1 MMVRCVI
8 EDQQVDIVNLYQ
20 HAWSV
25 RTAEQNQVLVQQ
37 RASFWSELDKLLSS
51 LPWRSTVVL
60 AGDFHAVLRRERGV
74 TGFGIHA
81 GGQQPEMVRDRE
93 KLMRVLAQHKMCGL
107 NTWSEKAY
115 TYEHPQGKSQIDY
128 ILVRRFSADGLARQ
142 SKPEATIMAGWRS
155 AGHWPLRANIK
166 LRWRP
171 WQAGMGEMQQRA
183 ERRMR
188 SLQRNVGTPEVF
200 ISMLGNVMTPAQ
212 ECQQLAGYA
221 KTLFTGESFVA
232 IAKQAL
238 TGDNPKVP
246 DEWHQVQLAWLPKP
260 EAGNLRTVGL
270 MTPDCKAFLMI
281 VKKHANSYV
290 QAKMCEY
297 PQYAYRQGASTSD
310 PILRASLHCNRV
322 RQDLASCATDLTS
335 KILYQAQPELCDGV
349 MASLDL
355 RKAFDALPF
364 SEMHLALLLTN
375 MPNEIAAL
383 IMDVHV
389 RTMLHI
395 RHGGECGNTRMTRG
409 LRQGCPIAPMIY
421 AAWTCRLCRL
431 INKALGKH
439 WTSEHLSMYADDKS
453 GFWRVHSVASFRK
466 ALYQLQVVTQALR
479 DAKMEVNV
487 GKSAVVVA
495 LKGTQA
501 AKVLRAHTRMWNGEQ
516 CLVLHRSDKSTYI
529 PLKEKL
535 PYLGVVLSY
544 KQFELQTAQAR
555 CERAE
560 KLFGSLRLRI
570 YKACISPA
578 MQYGILAVGVNQDKT
593 IETII
598 KETEAEE
605 QAWRVAWRAAQ
616 SEAKSMCAT
625 FTSPCAYCD
634 VVLKQPQRHAEKCSA
649 YFQVAAVRHLLRH
662 AEEKDIETV
671 LKPTALKQSETV
683 PKYTNFSIAG
693 TPLGKFL
700 VRTKA
705 EERSAS
711 NPDVP
716 KSTMAQASETRWI
729 STPKGLKAADSSDA
743 ATGLPRSTGG
753 GSCKTY
759 VPDMFRLSTRAS
771 EMPGRPETYALQM
784 AIVDSITWPCHLK
797 LHNPH
802 SLLCYINS
810 GMVALF
816 HTYALQ
822 DTAEFMQHVFEQG
835 GLPIPMQLSNVEA
848 TLQQVINGWFVHG
861 RQNMCPI
868 SVDEVLWCTWGTIH
882 IKVIIAAYFES
893 RAYGCIRMMD
903 ARLSRRVSMPYTSA
917 MGTWYGCSS
926 PVRSKA
932 FPPIFVRMDAMQEA
946 EMFFFDQ
953 YMPNPTRPASDE
965 ASTGGESEISKD
977 ARGAKAA
984 RMAANGG
991 KGDTG
996 GQGKGRNGGRKRGA
1010 QPWADRGNP
1019 AGENRQWDNRPW
1031 RPRDRPDADVR
1042 QAIHALQ
1049 KLILRHEDSISALKM
1064 DHSFVVFFRVQSPS
1078 SIVPQMSR
1086 AQQLKLMNWL
1096 VPTDNTENP
1105 TWAYLRWNSER
1116 NRLEPEVDKAGLPYV
1131 QALAT
1136 VQAII
1141 KLVAMEGTVTTFH
1154 PKRPL
1159 TPQMAGESLACEL
1172 QVGTRSKEA
1181 HTLHEYL
1188 TQLSHSAATQ
1198 LIGASIRLFLTCGG
1212 CRECALGSGM
1222 SPRAHVMNAVVYLAY
1237 KQATWPVRRRI
1248 GQLFGQA
1255 AFRPAETPE
1264 GMVELQAQNALQDG
1278 VISWFT
1284 LQDMFDKLPPDNMD
1298 RGDASNSGET
1308 TLEPKSFTV
1317 GGFAHS
1323 SFMGLRKYTLR
1334 FPWFTALLTSI
1345 IRYIS
1350 PGHRFTTI
1358 ALSRNVMTMMHTD
1371 SHNEEWSSNL
1381 VVPFSEFLSG
1391 QLWLEHVD
1399 GDVKLSAHGPT
1410 GRMFSTQA
1418 PLGGAAQ
1425 AVYAGGHF
1433 FCSAYLAPVEGAQ
1446 EVMKEIGKRCIDYFF
1461 GTLPM
1466 CEHFVQSPAPVLP
1479 EPPPELREKFLEA
1492 VQQAW
1497 IKQILPENVYGGV
1510 PGKGIQDAAGQL
1522 LKAAHEGCFIA
1533 SLDLEKAFDSTSPKL
1548 AICIMKRLGLCERLA
1563 ALLLDVWEGQA
1574 RHLQLLGD
1582 TLPGGVL
1589 VKDSLPQGDSWSM
1602 LAMTAVLLPAIQD
1615 IMNRFPS
1622 VCQINFADDRTFA
1635 SQSPAELRQVMAA
1648 RASWAHTL
1656 GLKENSGKAQIF
1668 HATVRGSEHPDA
1680 HAYQVDVKELEAVF
1694 RRLHKK

>member
-1 MMVRCVI
+1 MLQETHWGFTNEWRRNGWYFVHSACTKPRSGDLLVAIRESRADGKLIRWKDPAPGRLMMVRCVI

-25 RTAEQNQVLVQQ
+25 RTAEQNQVPVQQ

-60 AGDFHAVLRRERGV
+60 AGDFNAVLRQEQGV

-155 AGHWPLRANIK
+155 AGHWPLRANI
-166 LRWRP
+166 
-171 WQAGMGEMQQRA
+171 
-183 ERRMR
+183 
-188 SLQRNVGTPEVF
+188 SVGDRGRLLD
-200 ISMLGNVMTPAQ
+200 SQGNVMTPAQ

-221 KTLFTGESFVA
+221 KTLFTGESFVAPPLLPLPESMFHDVEWVEAFRMLKNHKAVPADSASVCSWKEHAHVVSSKLQA

-260 EAGNLRTVGL
+260 SKPPTEAGNLRTVGL

-322 RQDLASCATDLTS
+322 RQYLASCATDLTS
-335 KILYQAQPELCDGV
+335 KILYQAQPELCGGV

-364 SEMHLALLLTN
+364 SEMHLALLETN

-395 RHGGECGNTRMTRG
+395 RHGGQMRAGGE
-409 LRQGCPIAPMIY
+409 
-421 AAWTCRLCRL
+421 
-431 INKALGKH
+431 AL
-439 WTSEHLSMYADDKS
+439 WIS
-453 GFWRVHSVASFRK
+453 
-466 ALYQLQVVTQALR
+466 Q
-479 DAKMEVNV
+479 
-487 GKSAVVVA
+487 
-495 LKGTQA
+495 
-501 AKVLRAHTRMWNGEQ
+501 
-516 CLVLHRSDKSTYI
+516 
-529 PLKEKL
+529 
-535 PYLGVVLSY
+535 
-544 KQFELQTAQAR
+544 
-555 CERAE
+555 
-560 KLFGSLRLRI
+560 
-570 YKACISPA
+570 ACISPA
-578 MQYGILAVGVNQDKT
+578 MKYGILAVGVNQDKT

-634 VVLKQPQRHAEKCSA
+634 VVLKQPQRHARKCSA

-671 LKPTALKQSETV
+671 LKPTALKKSETV

-743 ATGLPRSTGG
+743 ATGLPRSTGS

-771 EMPGRPETYALQM
+771 EMPGRPETYAPQM

-802 SLLCYINS
+802 SLCYMNS
-810 GMVALF
+810 GIVALF
-816 HTYALQ
+816 HTHALQ

-835 GLPIPMQLSNVEA
+835 GLPIPMQLPNVEA
-848 TLQQVINGWFVHG
+848 TLQQVINDWFVHG
-861 RQNMCPI
+861 RKNMCPI

-903 ARLSRRVSMPYTSA
+903 ARLSRRVSMPYASA

-932 FPPIFVRMDAMQEA
+932 FPPILVRMDAMQEA

-953 YMPNPTRPASDE
+953 YMPNPTKPASDE
-965 ASTGGESEISKD
+965 ASTGGESEISKEAD

-996 GQGKGRNGGRKRGA
+996 GQGKGRNGDRKRGA
-1010 QPWADRGNP
+1010 QSWADRGNP
-1019 AGENRQWDNRPW
+1019 AGENRQWDNRFW
-1031 RPRDRPDADVR
+1031 RPRDRPDADVH

-1078 SIVPQMSR
+1078 SIVPQLSR

-1136 VQAII
+1136 VQGII

-1159 TPQMAGESLACEL
+1159 IPQMVGESLACEL

-1198 LIGASIRLFLTCGG
+1198 LIGASIT
-1212 CRECALGSGM
+1212 ASGSF
-1222 SPRAHVMNAVVYLAY
+1222 
-1237 KQATWPVRRRI
+1237 
-1248 GQLFGQA
+1248 QLDG

-1418 PLGGAAQ
+1418 PL
-1425 AVYAGGHF
+1425 
-1433 FCSAYLAPVEGAQ
+1433 
-1446 EVMKEIGKRCIDYFF
+1446 YFN
-1461 GTLPM
+1461 L
-1466 CEHFVQSPAPVLP
+1466 
-1479 EPPPELREKFLEA
+1479 
-1492 VQQAW
+1492 
-1497 IKQILPENVYGGV
+1497 
-1510 PGKGIQDAAGQL
+1510 
-1522 LKAAHEGCFIA
+1522 
-1533 SLDLEKAFDSTSPKL
+1533 
-1548 AICIMKRLGLCERLA
+1548 
-1563 ALLLDVWEGQA
+1563 
-1574 RHLQLLGD
+1574 
-1582 TLPGGVL
+1582 
-1589 VKDSLPQGDSWSM
+1589 
-1602 LAMTAVLLPAIQD
+1602 
-1615 IMNRFPS
+1615 
-1622 VCQINFADDRTFA
+1622 
-1635 SQSPAELRQVMAA
+1635 
-1648 RASWAHTL
+1648 
-1656 GLKENSGKAQIF
+1656 
-1668 HATVRGSEHPDA
+1668 
-1680 HAYQVDVKELEAVF
+1680 
-1694 RRLHKK
+1694 